1 MLAKRAFDLA
11 VSSVLLAMLSPV
23 LLVVALAIRLDSRGP
38 VIYRGRR
45 TGRHG
50 RPFDVLKFRSML
62 PDAESRGGTTTA
74 QNDARVTR
82 VGRVLRRYK
91 LDELPQLLNVLRG
104 DMSLVGPRPEV
115 EEYTRLY
122 DAEERAILSVRPGI
136 TDYASLRFIDLASI
150 VGGEDADEAYRTRV
164 LERKN
169 RLRLQYVRERS
180 FAVDLSILATTA
192 WMLAGKVVSGVRHP
206 RS

>member
-1 MLAKRAFDLA
+1 VFAKRAFDLA
-11 VSSVLLAMLSPV
+11 VSAVLLVVVSPV
-23 LLVVALAIRLDSRGP
+23 LLGAAIAVRLDSRGP

-50 RPFDVLKFRSML
+50 RPFDVLKFRSMK
-62 PDAESRGGTTTA
+62 PDAELLGGTTTG

-91 LDELPQLLNVLRG
+91 LDELPQLINVLRG

-122 DAEERAILSVRPGI
+122 SQEERAILSVRPGI
-136 TDYASLRFIDLASI
+136 TDFASLHFIDLASI
-150 VGGEDADEAYRTRV
+150 VGGENADDVYRTRV
-164 LERKN
+164 LATKN
-169 RLRLQYVRERS
+169 ALRLRYVRERS
-180 FAVDLSILATTA
+180 FCQDLSILALTA
-192 WMLAGKVVSGVRHP
+192 WALAGRVASGIRHP
-206 RS
+206 RP